1 MKLLVC
7 DPLEKEV
14 ITKLKEKFEVIE
26 ALDENALMENVRD
39 VEVVVVR
46 SKTKVTRK
54 IIDAGN
60 KLKIIGRPGVGL
72 DNIDVKA
79 AGERGIKVLNTPE
92 APAPSVA
99 ELVFCLMLC
108 LARKIPMADSGMKSG
123 RWLKGETKGNELC
136 GKTLGIVGFGHIG
149 SRLARMARCCGMEVI
164 CATRSPEKHREDA
177 NEQGTK
183 IVNLD
188 ELLGESDFVSL
199 HIPLTDETR
208 HLISL
213 RELGMMKPSAFL
225 INTSRGEV
233 VDEEALYDALKE
245 KKIAGAGLDVFSKE
259 PYSGPLTKLDN
270 VVLTPHIGANT
281 EEAQL
286 RAGMM
291 LVEKIIK
298 DAGAG

>member
-7 DPLEKEV
+7 DQLEKEV
-14 ITKLKEKFEVIE
+14 MARLKEKFEVIE
-26 ALDENALMENVRD
+26 AYNLVDENGLVGTVRD

-46 SKTKVTRK
+46 SKPKITGKV
-54 IIDAGN
+54 IEAGN
-60 KLKIIGRPGVGL
+60 KLRIIGRLGVGL

-108 LARKIPMADSGMKSG
+108 LARRIPAADSGMKSG
-123 RWLKGETKGNELC
+123 KWLKGETKGNELY

-149 SRLARMARCCGMEVI
+149 SRIARIALAAGMSVLAHDKYRQEADEGVKLVGL
-164 CATRSPEKHREDA
+164 E
-177 NEQGTK
+177 
-183 IVNLD
+183 
-188 ELLGESDFVSL
+188 ELLEESDFVSL

-208 HLISL
+208 HMISL

-233 VDEEALYDALKE
+233 VDEEALYCALKE

-259 PYSGPLTKLDN
+259 PYSGPLAKLDN

-291 LVEKIIK
+291 LVEKITRELF
-298 DAGAG
+298 G